1 MGLSNE
7 RTHCFK
13 HWRVTYPKKRVQAP
27 LLYQMGD
34 VYIPGEANQIESV
47 KEENQE
53 EAHER
58 EMINLELIEKMSVG
72 RHEPGSFLLPVA

>member
-1 MGLSNE
+1 
-7 RTHCFK
+7 
-13 HWRVTYPKKRVQAP
+13 
-27 LLYQMGD
+27 MGD

-58 EMINLELIEKMSVG
+58 EMINLELVEKMSVG
-72 RHEPGSFLLPVA
+72 RHEPGSFLLPVAWVQQPHG

>member
-1 MGLSNE
+1 
-7 RTHCFK
+7 
-13 HWRVTYPKKRVQAP
+13 
-27 LLYQMGD
+27 MGD